1 MYRLFNKELLYRILS
16 VIVFIPLVILPIIYS
31 KYISVFIYLI
41 FTSIILIEID
51 DMKTKVS
58 KKNIFNFYIAIV
70 IISFFIFLFL
80 LLNEI
85 FPYEIL
91 VYLIVIIW
99 LFDTFSFIG
108 GKIIGG
114 RKLMPKISKGK
125 TFAGLFTGIFVTLL
139 INEMAVYILEF
150 QLKLSILTILMIMLL
165 SFIGDILVSLLK
177 RHASIKDSGFIMPGH
192 GGLLD
197 RLDSFIMVFF
207 VFGISVLIV

>member
-31 KYISVFIYLI
+31 KYISVFIYLL

-85 FPYEIL
+85 FSYETL

-150 QLKLSILTILMIMLL
+150 QFKLSILTILMIMLL

-197 RLDSFIMVFF
+197 RLDSFIVVFF

>member
-58 KKNIFNFYIAIV
+58 KKNIFNFYIVIV

-85 FPYEIL
+85 FSYEIL

-150 QLKLSILTILMIMLL
+150 QFKLSILTILMIMLL

-207 VFGISVLIV
+207 FFGISVLIV

>member
-31 KYISVFIYLI
+31 KYISVFIYLL

-85 FPYEIL
+85 FSYETL

-125 TFAGLFTGIFVTLL
+125 TFAGLFTGTFVTLL

-150 QLKLSILTILMIMLL
+150 QFKLSILTILMIMFL

-197 RLDSFIMVFF
+197 RLDSFIVVFF

>member
-85 FPYEIL
+85 FSYEIL

-150 QLKLSILTILMIMLL
+150 QFKLSILTILMIMLL

-197 RLDSFIMVFF
+197 RLDSFIVVFF